1 MKYSCPLWGKEEGG
15 VRGDLE
21 GHRRPGD
28 LEGAQERMIKYILK
42 KAQLKPGD
50 RLLEIGSG
58 WGCIAIEVGPNAALI
73 RNFYIY
79 LRDTKAG
86 RMGCTVDTITL
97 SVEQTTLA
105 RELVKEAGLENQ
117 VHVHLVDYRN
127 MPAEFERAF
136 DACVSL
142 EMLEVCL
149 LIPFVLHTNTSLG
162 GRR

>member
-28 LEGAQERMIKYILK
+28 LEAAQERMIKYILK

-58 WGCIAIEVGPNAALI
+58 WGCIAIEVSPYGASIHRL
-73 RNFYIY
+73 FTY
-79 LRDTKAG
+79 LRYTKAG
-86 RMGCTVDTITL
+86 RMGCMVDTITL
-97 SVEQTTLA
+97 SVEQMTLA

-117 VHVHLVDYRN
+117 VRVHLVDYRN
-127 MPAEFERAF
+127 MPAEFEKAF

-149 LIPFVLHTNTSLG
+149 LIIFLRRTNTLLG
-162 GRR
+162 GWR